1 MKLSDFKYPLPRNL
15 IAKQP
20 ANPRDH
26 SRLMV
31 MNRVDETISERKF
44 YEIADFFQ
52 KGDCLAINETRVFQ
66 ARLMGRKKKQMQK
79 LKSFCCAN

>member
-31 MNRVDETISERKF
+31 LNRAENAIEGRKF
-44 YEIADFFQ
+44 YEIAEYFQ
-52 KGDCLAINETRVFQ
+52 KGDCLVVNETRVFQ
-66 ARLMGRKKKQMQK
+66 ARLYGKKERMRKS
-79 LKSFCCAN
+79 KSSYCAS